1 MLFIT
6 IVFFYL
12 FNFNNFFIFNRYI
25 YGGRISL
32 EEYDTS
38 DIIKILIAASEL
50 SLQELVTYLQSFL
63 IENKANWMEQNFN
76 QIYQTSFKNDS
87 FLILQKYC
95 TDLMSKEPDKI
106 FNSLNFSSIPE
117 KLLIS
122 LIQNDNLQMS
132 EIQVWEYVLK
142 WGLAQNPQL
151 PSDPADFSKDDFKAL
166 KNTLQQCIPF
176 IKFQN
181 LTSKEFMDRVL
192 PYKAALP
199 KELYKGLLKTFLSI
213 YT

>member
-1 MLFIT
+1 MIYF
-6 IVFFYL
+6 
-12 FNFNNFFIFNRYI
+12 RYI
-25 YGGRISL
+25 YGGKISL
-32 EEYDTS
+32 EECDTS

-63 IENKANWMEQNFN
+63 IENKENWMEQNFN
-76 QIYQTSFKNDS
+76 LIYQTSFENDS

-132 EIQVWEYVLK
+132 TIQVWERVLK
-142 WGLAQNPQL
+142 WGIQNFLLILQI
-151 PSDPADFSKDDFKAL
+151 FQKMISKF
-166 KNTLQQCIPF
+166 
-176 IKFQN
+176 
-181 LTSKEFMDRVL
+181 
-192 PYKAALP
+192 
-199 KELYKGLLKTFLSI
+199 
-213 YT
+213 